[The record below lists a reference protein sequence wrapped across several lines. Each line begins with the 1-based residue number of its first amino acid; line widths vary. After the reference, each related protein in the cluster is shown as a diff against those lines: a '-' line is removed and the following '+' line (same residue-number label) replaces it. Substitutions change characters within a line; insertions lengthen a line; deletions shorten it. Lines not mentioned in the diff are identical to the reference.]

1 MTSSKLRPY
10 QPGWW
15 LQKLILLYRRLLSP
29 VLGRKCRYLP
39 SCSEYA
45 YESIEEHGALR
56 GTVLAIRRNGGILGK
71 LRVSEV
77 TMEGALANPVTAFGE
92 VKPQPGDEL
101 ILDEIVQLA
110 N

>member
-15 LQKLILLYRRLLSP
+15 LQKLILLYRLVLSP

-56 GTVLAIRRNGGILGK
+56 GTVLAVRRIGRCHPWHEGGYD
-71 LRVSEV
+71 
-77 TMEGALANPVTAFGE
+77 PVPRK
-92 VKPQPGDEL
+92 VK
-101 ILDEIVQLA
+101 
-110 N
+110 